1 VWRPIAQSLQGP
13 SHRAD
18 GSPCQDSN
26 CIKVLGSGEG
36 GAEGE
41 TLVACVA
48 DGAGSAQFSDAGSL
62 IACTTIAESATAY
75 FHEHSSF
82 DDLEKAEVVRWCVTA
97 RRRIADEAA
106 ARGCNL
112 RELATTL
119 SGAIVSPTRSA
130 FFQIGDGVIVLGNRG
145 LYGVVFWPQS
155 GEYANSTNFLTS
167 DEFAEQLEFLAI
179 ETRWSDVALLT
190 DGLERLAL
198 RFDWQTPHPPFFDPL
213 FRALRTTNDIGRLS
227 EDLRRF
233 LDTDSIQLR
242 SDDDKTIIIAS
253 RTTDHLGDVV

>member
-1 VWRPIAQSLQGP
+1 VL
-13 SHRAD
+13 
-18 GSPCQDSN
+18 DS
-26 CIKVLGSGEG
+26 GDG
-36 GAEGE
+36 GADAE

-75 FHEHSSF
+75 FQERGSF
-82 DDLEKAEVVRWCVTA
+82 DELEQADVVRWCETA
-97 RRRIADEAA
+97 RRRIADEAT

-119 SGAIVSPTRSA
+119 SGAVVSPTRSA

-167 DEFAEQLEFLAI
+167 DEYQQQLEFLAT
-179 ETRWSDVALLT
+179 ETRWSDIALLT

-198 RFDWQTPHPPFFDPL
+198 RFDSQTPHPPFFDPL
-213 FRALRTTNDIGRLS
+213 FHALRNTDDIERLND
-227 EDLRRF
+227 DLRRF
-233 LDTDSIQLR
+233 LGTDSIQIR
-242 SDDDKTIIIAS
+242 SDDDKTLIIAS
-253 RTTDHLGDVV
+253 RTTDDVGDAI